1 MSQDLMQAL
10 SGSSILSL
18 SIGTLPA
25 GKQGMSLDANPFAS
39 QLALMTGADAAVGGA
54 LAPDTDALATGAG
67 AFAAAL
73 SELAVPVSRDAAV
86 PAPVAGNV
94 APSQPA
100 TAAPNMLSVLP
111 DDASATQ
118 LIEAVLTDAAE
129 LIAPVIAAP
138 VADRTPVADKALP
151 VASDPSLPA
160 PQPAVSQPT
169 APLTLLPRD
178 ASVVRPVDAIDASM
192 PAEAV
197 LKPEPATAIA
207 EEVGTLPAE
216 TLPPHRRAK
225 ADATALVAD
234 VLPPVAAPLA
244 PVQLPVAD
252 TDVPETDL
260 GTTRI
265 ATEAALQAPRRTA
278 LDAAVAM
285 PTQRGAVPPA
295 EGVDTAPLAQ
305 QPRNGS
311 ENAADTITAPI
322 APAVEVAAN
331 PAPQVATEARIS
343 GTRVATATPAQ
354 LSPAPPSPVVAETA
368 DTPIATAPMNLAT
381 PEPLAAPQAASQT
394 NATVPAA
401 TPVVPAPI
409 EADMPPAPALAA
421 AAQPVVQQ
429 VQAQQVHAQ
438 QVHASAAPRTSAVA
452 PRTTF
457 TPAARRAI
465 DAAVQS
471 SRPAE
476 ALSALFAETEVDLD
490 PVASISRA
498 ESGSTSSLGAVPPP
512 WALALNAVNSASLP
526 IPGLTVPLA
535 SGNGDTA
542 PAESLAFDTSFV
554 ANIETQIARV
564 ANGDQ
569 LVRMQIIPENMG
581 RIEIEMLAGPERD
594 QIRIVTEHDAVRDT
608 LVSSQHRLE
617 QDLRS
622 NAQRPTDVTVE
633 LRQQSPGTQN
643 GSAQQQQQRGQ
654 SGAEATA
661 AREAAQRQTA
671 ADTTADPSPA
681 ARRPR
686 GNVRYA

>member
-39 QLALMTGADAAVGGA
+39 QLALMTGADTAVGGA

-73 SELAVPVSRDAAV
+73 SELAVPVSRDAAM

-160 PQPAVSQPT
+160 PQPAVSKPT

-197 LKPEPATAIA
+197 LTPEPATAIA

-225 ADATALVAD
+225 ADTTALVAD
-234 VLPPVAAPLA
+234 VVPPVAAPLA

-265 ATEAALQAPRRTA
+265 ATEAALQAPRRAA
-278 LDAAVAM
+278 LDAAATM

-295 EGVDTAPLAQ
+295 AGVDTAPLAQ
-305 QPRNGS
+305 QPWNDA
-311 ENAADTITAPI
+311 ENSADIITAPI
-322 APAVEVAAN
+322 APAVEAAAN
-331 PAPQVATEARIS
+331 PAPQVATEARVS

-394 NATVPAA
+394 NATAAAA

-429 VQAQQVHAQ
+429 VQAQQVHAG
-438 QVHASAAPRTSAVA
+438 AAPRTSAVA

-457 TPAARRAI
+457 TPSARRAI

-471 SRPAE
+471 PRPAE

-542 PAESLAFDTSFV
+542 PAESLAFDASFV